1 MRTSLGITL
10 AAGAAIGVLSL
21 GAVTGIALQGD
32 RKTEVLVESG
42 SDGVGRTIAV
52 SGAGIVTVAPD
63 TATIGLGV
71 QVTGPTATEALE
83 RANVAATALIE
94 AVKDTGIDAADITT
108 TSINVYPMYNS
119 SNRINGYNASNSIT
133 VKVRDLDRTGEVIDV
148 AAAAAGGVVM
158 ISGISFFVDDTE
170 PVLADARAAAIDNA
184 VERARQYADAAGV
197 DVGDVLQ
204 ISEVTVAYT
213 PIYEEGDKPSDGGS
227 TPTPVEPGSQQLS
240 VSVTVVFELT

>member
-10 AAGAAIGVLSL
+10 AAGAAIGILSL
-21 GAVTGIALQGD
+21 GAVTGIALQGE
-32 RKTEVLVESG
+32 RQTEVFVESG
-42 SDGVGRTIAV
+42 TDGVSRTIVV
-52 SGAGIVTVAPD
+52 SGTGIVTVAPD
-63 TATIGLGV
+63 TAMIGLGV

-83 RANVAATALIE
+83 RANVSATALID
-94 AVKDTGIDAADITT
+94 AVKDVGIDDVDITT

-148 AAAAAGGVVM
+148 AAAAAGGVVV

-170 PVLADARAAAIDNA
+170 PVLADARAVAIENA
-184 VERARQYADAAGV
+184 GVRARQYAEAAGV
-197 DVGDVLQ
+197 EVGDVLQ
-204 ISEVTVAYT
+204 ISEANVAYT
-213 PIYEEGDKPSDGGS
+213 PIYEEGDKQSDGGA

-240 VSVTVVFELT
+240 VSVTVVFELA